1 MKCFDSIL
9 DLIGRTPLLKL
20 DRLTEPG
27 MATVLAKM
35 ELLNPGGSVKDRM
48 AIHMIRKAEERGQ
61 LKPGATLIES
71 TSGNTGVGLAMA
83 AAVLGYRCIFTIPD
97 KMSKEK
103 IDSLKAFGA
112 EVLVTR
118 TDLSHDHPESYVGIA
133 RRLASEIPNSLYI
146 DQYHNMDNP
155 ETHYLTTGPE
165 IWEDTDGLIDAFVGG
180 IGTGGTISG
189 AGKYL
194 KEQAK
199 KAGRELSIVCPDPVG
214 SIYDDVFHK
223 RPVTPPRIYTVEG
236 IGHDFM
242 VDTLDFSVID
252 EVMPITDRDSFLTA
266 RRLVREEGIFAGGS
280 AGTAVFGALEV
291 ARRLGTGKIVVV
303 IIPDVGGRYLSK
315 CFDDDWMRDMGFL
328 GEHERLGTVRELLQS
343 KGRAVEFAQPE
354 ESIANVVTRLGE
366 LGYSQMPIRTPAGQ
380 PRRMI
385 HEIDLLKAL
394 AGGKCTHDEPVSR
407 VAAPLQG
414 EVALG
419 DSLAKVHEVF
429 DTDHIAV
436 VVENEEVIGII
447 TKIDVIEF
455 LARRS

>member
-9 DLIGRTPLLKL
+9 DLIGHTPLVKL
-20 DRLTEPG
+20 DRLVEPG
-27 MATVLAKM
+27 MATVLAKL
-35 ELLNPGGSVKDRM
+35 EQLNPGGSVKDRM
-48 AIHMIRKAEERGQ
+48 AIHMIRKAEARGRI
-61 LKPGATLIES
+61 KPGATLIES
-71 TSGNTGVGLAMA
+71 TSGNTGMGVAMA
-83 AAVLGYRCIFTIPD
+83 AAVLGYRCVFTIPD

-118 TDLSHDHPESYVGIA
+118 TDLSHEHPESYVGIA

-155 ETHYLTTGPE
+155 EAHYLTTGPE
-165 IWEDTDGLIDAFVGG
+165 VWEDTDGMIDAFVGG

-194 KEQAK
+194 KEQAA
-199 KAGRELSIVCPDPVG
+199 KAGREVQIVCPDPVG
-214 SIYDDVFHK
+214 SIYADVFNN
-223 RPVTPPRIYTVEG
+223 RPITPPRIYTVEG

-252 EVMPITDRDSFLTA
+252 EVLPVTDRDSLLTA
-266 RRLVREEGIFAGGS
+266 RRLVREEGVFAGGS
-280 AGTAVFGALEV
+280 AGTAVFGALDV
-291 ARRLGTGKIVVV
+291 ARRLGPEKIVVV
-303 IIPDVGGRYLSK
+303 IIPDTGARYISK
-315 CFDDDWMRDMGFL
+315 CFDDDWMRDMGFI
-328 GEHERLGTVRELLQS
+328 GEHERLGTVRELLQA
-343 KGRAVEFAQPE
+343 KGRNVEFARPDD
-354 ESIANVVTRLGE
+354 SIAHVVARMGE
-366 LGYSQMPIRTPAGQ
+366 LGYSQMPLDTPAGQ

-414 EVALG
+414 EVALR
-419 DSLAKVHEVF
+419 DSLAKVQEVF
-429 DTDHIAV
+429 DDDNIAI
-436 VVENEEVIGII
+436 VVENGEVIGII
-447 TKIDVIEF
+447 TKIDVVEF